1 MELVFYQ
8 TLVNNY
14 FIFLHLLNCY
24 FSFAAMKKF
33 LKIFA
38 VLVLIVLVYLRLAIY
53 PQLDLISGF
62 SAKSVASGHFID
74 DRSLETIEQGDN
86 DIPKVDWATNTINDA
101 EKLVTSNVHGLKER
115 KAIYREGLGAT
126 LINDDF
132 DVTKPYDVP
141 HRLMPASTEPYLFPY
156 GDTGEVDTSFASI
169 DYVKLNRAVENA
181 FDKKGEKKKRTRSV
195 IVIYKDQIIAEKYAE
210 GFNQKSKILGWSMTK
225 SITATCF
232 GILQKQGK
240 IDIMKPAPI
249 AEWQHDERKNIT
261 INDLLHMNS
270 GLEWEED
277 YGKIS
282 DVTKMLFQA
291 EDMSKSQIEKPAQYK
306 PNTHWNYSSGTT
318 NLLSG
323 ILRKQF
329 KTHQDY
335 LDFWY
340 RDLLDKIGMH
350 SALVETD
357 MAGNYVGSSYGWANT
372 RDWAKFGLLYLHKG
386 NWNGTQLFDPSW
398 VKYVSTPTNTSNGR
412 YGAQFWLNA
421 GGYFPDVPRDMF
433 YCSGYQGQMVTIFPS
448 HDLVI
453 VRMGLTE
460 EPDFDFNGFL
470 RDVVGAIKK

>member
-1 MELVFYQ
+1 M
-8 TLVNNY
+8 
-14 FIFLHLLNCY
+14 FLI
-24 FSFAAMKKF
+24 A
-33 LKIFA
+33 
-38 VLVLIVLVYLRLAIY
+38 LVYFRIAIY

-74 DRSLETIEQGDN
+74 GRSLETIQKGDN
-86 DIPKVDWATNTINDA
+86 DIPKVDWATNEIHDNG
-101 EKLVTSNVHGLKER
+101 KYVTSTVHGLKER
-115 KAIYREGLGAT
+115 KAIYRPGLGVT

-132 DVTKPYDVP
+132 DVTKPYLVP
-141 HRLMPASTEPYLFPY
+141 HRQIPTAAKLGLFPT
-156 GDTGEVDTSFASI
+156 GDDGDVTISLENVDYA
-169 DYVKLNRAVENA
+169 KLNAAVANA
-181 FDKKGEKKKRTRSV
+181 FDKKGEKKKRSRSV
-195 IVIYKDQIIAEKYAE
+195 LVVYKDQIIAEKYAD
-210 GFNQKSKILGWSMTK
+210 GFNRKSKILGWSMTK
-225 SITATCF
+225 SITATYF

-240 IDIMKPAPI
+240 IDIMKPAPV
-249 AEWQHDERKNIT
+249 AEWANDSRKDIT

-291 EDMSKSQIEKPAQYK
+291 EDMSKPQIEKPSKYK
-306 PNTHWNYSSGTT
+306 PNTHWYYSSGTT

-329 KTHQDY
+329 QSQQQY

-340 RDLLDKIGMH
+340 SAFIDKIGMN
-350 SALVETD
+350 SMLVETD
-357 MAGNYVGSSYGWANT
+357 MAGNFVGSSYGWANT

-386 NWNGTQLFDPSW
+386 NWFGTQIFDESW
-398 VKYVSTPTNTSNGR
+398 AQYVATPTNTSNGR

-421 GGYFPDVPRDMF
+421 GGYFPDVPRDMY
-433 YCSGYQGQMVTIFPS
+433 YCSGYQGQMVAIIPS
-448 HDLVI
+448 KDLVI

-470 RDVVGAIKK
+470 RDVISSVKK

>member
-1 MELVFYQ
+1 
-8 TLVNNY
+8 
-14 FIFLHLLNCY
+14 
-24 FSFAAMKKF
+24 MKKV
-33 LKIFA
+33 LKILG
-38 VLVLIVLVYLRLAIY
+38 VVLLVLLVYLRLSIY

-74 DRSLETIEQGDN
+74 GRSLETIQQGDN
-86 DIPKVDWATNTINDA
+86 DIDKIDWATNKIED
-101 EKLVTSNVHGLKER
+101 EQRFVTSSVYGLKTR

-132 DVTKPYDVP
+132 NVSKPYEVP
-141 HRLMPASTEPYLFPY
+141 KRNFVKSNLTFPY
-156 GDTGEVDTSFASI
+156 GNNEQNDTVFSNI
-169 DYVKLNRAVENA
+169 DYAKLNAAVANA
-181 FDKKGEKKKRTRSV
+181 FDKKGIKDKRTRSV
-195 IVIYKDQIIAEKYAE
+195 IVIYKDKIIAEKYDT
-210 GFNQKSKILGWSMTK
+210 GFNKKSKILGWSMTK
-225 SITATCF
+225 SLTATYF

-240 IDIMKPAPI
+240 IDIIKPAPI
-249 AEWQHDERKNIT
+249 AEWATDERSRIT

-282 DVTKMLFQA
+282 DVTKMLFMA
-291 EDMSKSQIEKPAQYK
+291 EDMTQSQIDKPFVGK
-306 PNTHWNYSSGTT
+306 PNNTWNYSSGTT

-340 RDLLDKIGMH
+340 SSLLDKIGMN

-357 MAGNYVGSSYGWANT
+357 MAGNFVGSSYGWATT

-386 NWNGTQLFDPSW
+386 NWNGEQLFNESW
-398 VKYVSTPTNTSNGR
+398 SNYVATPTNSSNGN

-421 GGYFPDVPRDMF
+421 SRKFPDVPANM
-433 YCSGYQGQMVTIFPS
+433 YYASGYQGQMVAIFPS
-448 HDLVI
+448 QDLVV
-453 VRMGLTE
+453 VRMGLSE
-460 EPDFDFNGFL
+460 EFDFNGFL
-470 RDVVGAIKK
+470 SDVISSIK